1 MTKRIKMEV
10 DDGKGGKFTF
20 SFSGSLDNT
29 QLSKFNQIVDLV
41 KDDPQTKAIELPE
54 GNTIFGKV
62 CSLIETDFPLG
73 SFTSQDMLE
82 CYRAEYNDS
91 IPLSTIATYLT
102 RLYDRGMLN
111 RERTRTGWSYRKLK
125 PIDVLNE

>member
-20 SFSGSLDNT
+20 SFSGSLDNA

-41 KDDPQTKAIELPE
+41 KDDPQTKDIELPE

-82 CYRAEYNDS
+82 CYRA
-91 IPLSTIATYLT
+91 
-102 RLYDRGMLN
+102 
-111 RERTRTGWSYRKLK
+111 
-125 PIDVLNE
+125 

>member
-10 DDGKGGKFTF
+10 DDGKGAKFTF
-20 SFSGSLDNT
+20 SFSGPLDNT
-29 QLSKFNQIVDLV
+29 QLLKFNQIIDLV
-41 KDDPQTKAIELPE
+41 KDDSQTKEIELPE

-102 RLYDRGMLN
+102 RLYDL
-111 RERTRTGWSYRKLK
+111 SL
-125 PIDVLNE
+125 IHI

>member
-41 KDDPQTKAIELPE
+41 KADNQTKAIVLQE
-54 GNTIFGKV
+54 GKTRYGKV
-62 CSLIETDFPLG
+62 
-73 SFTSQDMLE
+73 TSQDMLE